1 MRVTLIAAQSLD
13 GFISKHDIPGSDFA
27 STADQTHLRAS
38 LAAFDCSIMG
48 AETYRTSRT
57 QIRERMTSPRLRIVL
72 TRCPQAFSADALP
85 GRLEFS
91 SASPQKL
98 LAELRARGLGCCALL
113 GGAQIHS
120 LFLAAALIDELWL
133 TVEPLL
139 FGRGTPLL
147 SSPADTRL
155 RLRSEEKLAA
165 DTLLLKYEVLR

>member
-1 MRVTLIAAQSLD
+1 MRVILIAAQSLD
-13 GFISKHDIPGSDFA
+13 GFITKHDTPGSDFA
-27 STADQTHLRAS
+27 SPADQAHLRTA

-48 AETYRTSRT
+48 AETYRTART

-72 TRCPQAFSADALP
+72 TRSPENFTADTVP

-91 SASPQKL
+91 SASPQQL
-98 LAELRARGLGCCALL
+98 LASLSARGLSRCALL

-120 LFLAAALIDELWL
+120 LFLAARLIDELWL
-133 TVEPLL
+133 TLEPVL

-147 SSPADTRL
+147 SSPASTQL
-155 RLRSEEKLAA
+155 RLLSEEKLAA